1 MKLSKKLIGVGLLLA
16 SSSAFAAYA
25 INATVSA
32 PPKAPGAV
40 RVDAGATATPPGALT
55 GSTLAVN
62 PQADTALVDK
72 CAPIQ
77 AAVDAARLQNV
88 AVIFGTSTGEVCRYK
103 KGAIE
108 YNQKLALASA
118 TKLLTGILSYRMIE
132 AGKITANAHPQ
143 QYFSYWTNSASD
155 DRSKITLEQLLAFTS
170 GFNTKDTNLLSC
182 VYNKFTTLDLC
193 IRRIYAGNIDS
204 VPGQVFFYG
213 PHHMQVAA
221 GMLDAADSG
230 DFGTI
235 FARYVTTPL
244 GLSDTSYALQS
255 PANPWAAAG
264 GESTA
269 NDYAVIMRAL
279 LNGQLVTNLDNFFA
293 PRTLNATK
301 GEVPD
306 AVLANNGSQWE
317 YAQGS
322 WVECEYGTGGANY
335 ATQCANDKINSSPG
349 AWGFTPWID
358 RKNGYWAVIATEDH
372 DSGAEKGIELE
383 QVLQPLMVT
392 AIQP

>member
-1 MKLSKKLIGVGLLLA
+1 MKKLSKKLIGVGLLCA
-16 SSSAFAAYA
+16 SSTAFAAYA
-25 INATVSA
+25 INATVNT
-32 PPKAPGAV
+32 PPEAPGSV
-40 RVDAGATATPPGALT
+40 RIEARAQLPAASVGTAL
-55 GSTLAVN
+55 SVQ
-62 PQADTALVDK
+62 PQAQAALVDK
-72 CAPIQ
+72 CAPIR

-88 AVIFGTSTGEVCRYK
+88 AIVFGNGQGEICRYK

-118 TKLLTGILSYRMIE
+118 TKLLTGILSYRMIQ
-132 AGKITANAHPQ
+132 AGKITAAAKPQ
-143 QYFSYWTNSASD
+143 QYFGYWTNSASD
-155 DRSKITLEQLLAFTS
+155 NRSKITLEQLLAFTS
-170 GFNTKDTNLLSC
+170 GFNTKDSNLLSC
-182 VYNKFTTLDLC
+182 VYNKLTTLDLC
-193 IRRIYAGNIDS
+193 IRRIYNGNIDS
-204 VPGQVFFYG
+204 VPGAVYFYG

-244 GLSDTSYALQS
+244 GLTNTSYALQS

-269 NDYAVIMRAL
+269 DDYAIIMRAL

-293 PRTLNATK
+293 PRTLTATK
-301 GEVPD
+301 GEVPV
-306 AVLANNGSQWE
+306 AILANNGSQWE

-322 WVECEYGTGGANY
+322 WVECEFGTGGANY

-372 DSGAEKGIELE
+372 DNGAEKGVELE

-392 AIQP
+392 ALQP

>member
-1 MKLSKKLIGVGLLLA
+1 MRLSKKLAGAALLFTA
-16 SSSAFAAYA
+16 SSAFAAYA
-25 INATVSA
+25 VNATMTAPPQGPGTVQVSA
-32 PPKAPGAV
+32 NAPRGGIS
-40 RVDAGATATPPGALT
+40 AGASLT
-55 GSTLAVN
+55 LGSAQ
-62 PQADTALVDK
+62 PQDAVDK
-72 CAPIQ
+72 CAAIRS
-77 AAVDAARLQNV
+77 AVDAARLQDV
-88 AVIFGTSTGEVCRYK
+88 AVIFGNADGEVCRYK

-118 TKLLTGILSYRMIE
+118 TKLLTGILSYRMIQ
-132 AGKITANAHPQ
+132 AGKITATSKPQ
-143 QYFSYWTNSASD
+143 QYFGYWTNSASD
-155 DRSKITLEQLLAFTS
+155 NRSKITLEQLLAFTS

-193 IRRIYAGNIDS
+193 IRRIYNGNIDS
-204 VPGQVFFYG
+204 VPGAVYFYG

-221 GMLDAADSG
+221 GMLDAADTG
-230 DFGTI
+230 DFGAI

-244 GLSDTSYALQS
+244 GLTDTSYALQS
-255 PANPWAAAG
+255 AANPWAAAG

-279 LNGQLVTNLDNFFA
+279 FNGQLVTNLDNFFA
-293 PRTLNATK
+293 PRTLTATK
-301 GEVPD
+301 GEVPA

-335 ATQCANDKINSSPG
+335 ATQCATDKINSSPG

-372 DSGAEKGIELE
+372 SSGAEKGIELE
-383 QVLQPLMVT
+383 QVLQPLMV
-392 AIQP
+392 AALLL

>member
-1 MKLSKKLIGVGLLLA
+1 MRLKRKMAGAALLLTA
-16 SSSAFAAYA
+16 SSAFAAYA
-25 INATVSA
+25 VNTAVSST
-32 PPKAPGAV
+32 PEAPGAM
-40 RVDAGATATPPGALT
+40 RVAATAPVAAKRVAAP
-55 GSTLAVN
+55 AV
-62 PQADTALVDK
+62 AATALVDK
-72 CAPIQ
+72 CAPIR
-77 AAVDAARLQNV
+77 AAIDAARLQNV
-88 AVIFGTSTGEVCRYK
+88 AVIFGTADGEVCRYK

-108 YNQKLALASA
+108 YDQKLALASA
-118 TKLLTGILSYRMIE
+118 TKLLTGITAYRMIQ
-132 AGKITANAHPQ
+132 AGKITAAAKPQ
-143 QYFSYWTNSASD
+143 NYFGYWTSSASD
-155 DRSKITLEQLLAFTS
+155 NRSKITLEQLLAFTS

-193 IRRIYAGNIDS
+193 IRRIYNGNIDT
-204 VPGQVFFYG
+204 VPGATYFYG

-221 GMLDAADSG
+221 GMMDAADTG
-230 DFGTI
+230 DFGAI

-244 GLSDTSYALQS
+244 GLTNTSYALQS
-255 PANPWAAAG
+255 AANPWAAAG

-269 NDYAVIMRAL
+269 NDYSVIMRAL
-279 LNGQLVTNLDNFFA
+279 FTGTLITDLNTFFA
-293 PRTLNATK
+293 PRTLTAIK
-301 GEVPD
+301 GEVPA

-322 WVECEYGTGGANY
+322 WVECEFGTGGANY
-335 ATQCANDKINSSPG
+335 ATQCATDKINSSPG

-392 AIQP
+392 ALLP

>member
-1 MKLSKKLIGVGLLLA
+1 MKISKKLAGAGLLFA

-25 INATVSA
+25 IHTASDAAPNGPGTVRITAPKAASTSAIPSA
-32 PPKAPGAV
+32 PLASASDVQTAV
-40 RVDAGATATPPGALT
+40 E
-55 GSTLAVN
+55 
-62 PQADTALVDK
+62 DK
-72 CAPIQ
+72 CAPIR
-77 AAVDAARLQNV
+77 AAVDAARLENV
-88 AVIFGTSTGEVCRYK
+88 AVIFGNGDGELCRYK

-108 YNQKLALASA
+108 YDQKLALASA
-118 TKLLTGILSYRMIE
+118 TKLLTGILSYRMIQ
-132 AGKITANAHPQ
+132 AGKITAGAHPQ
-143 QYFSYWTNSASD
+143 QYFGYWTSSASD
-155 DRSKITLEQLLAFTS
+155 NRSQITLEHLLAFTS
-170 GFNTKDTNLLSC
+170 GFNTRDTNLLSC
-182 VYNKFTTLDLC
+182 VYNAYTTLDLC
-193 IRRIYAGNIDS
+193 IRRIYIGNVDT
-204 VPGQVFFYG
+204 VPGSTFFYG

-221 GMLDAADSG
+221 GMLDAADTG

-244 GLSDTSYALQS
+244 GLIDTSYALQS
-255 PANPWAAAG
+255 AANPWAAAG

-269 NDYAVIMRAL
+269 EEYSVIMRAL
-279 LNGQLVTNLDNFFA
+279 LNGTLITDLDNFFA
-293 PRTLNATK
+293 PRTLTATK

-335 ATQCANDKINSSPG
+335 ATQCATDKINSSPG

-392 AIQP
+392 ALQP